1 MDSNYIIERLK
12 STPFKYPTVNLIR
25 TRLSNLDEAAKEE
38 ILNSLK
44 KQLYRES
51 NMDIQQQ
58 LSQLVYHFPNTS
70 SFHAAS

>member
-12 STPFKYPTVNLIR
+12 STLYKYPTMIILQ
-25 TRLSNLDEAAKEE
+25 TRLNNLDEESKNE
-38 ILNSLK
+38 ILISLK

-58 LSQLVYHFPNTS
+58 LSTLVYPLM
-70 SFHAAS
+70 AS